1 MESWNAKC
9 WNARSTPGMPE
20 CWNAGNAGMLE
31 CQNARMP
38 DCKNAYYSYNKFFDI
53 NNKDINTTWCSVVRA
68 YRATS
73 TTYHGGIYMGLLPN
87 LKHQKND
94 RSGDP
99 V

>member
-9 WNARSTPGMPE
+9 WNARNARME
-20 CWNAGNAGMLE
+20 CWNAGMLE
-31 CQNARMP
+31 CQNAGMP
-38 DCKNAYYSYNKFFDI
+38 ECQNARLQKCVLYYSYNKFFDI
-53 NNKDINTTWCSVVRA
+53 NNKDTTWCSVVRA